1 MNKYVIATIVISCA
15 TAVMMTFIKEILL
28 KSKKDKVN
36 STLWRAAALAISA
49 IVTVMSW
56 WIFKIPEELKGC
68 LLYVFVVYTI
78 QEIFD
83 LDVIK
88 RIIKGFVKAKLRK
101 QGLTEKDLDF

>member
-1 MNKYVIATIVISCA
+1 MNKYIIAIIVISCA
-15 TAVMMTFIKEILL
+15 AAVMMTLL
-28 KSKKDKVN
+28 KEVILKNKKEKIN
-36 STLWRAAALAISA
+36 NTFWRVAALAISA
-49 IVTVMSW
+49 IVTVLSW

-88 RIIKGFVKAKLRK
+88 RIIKGFVKAKLKK
-101 QGLTEKDLDF
+101 QGLTDDDLNF